1 MSSAPAPSTR
11 EAILYAAA
19 REFARVG
26 YKTATVQAIA
36 AAAGFTPPTVYS
48 HFGSK
53 QGLLEA
59 LVKELMDDLWSILDR
74 ELPAGLSLAQW
85 LELRVRELLAM
96 AARRRDLFT
105 LFILRPYALPMMEEH
120 EDADEKLEAYWR
132 NEFGRFQDELGDRTP
147 REAALVMDGVI
158 YAFVKSWVRT
168 DEPSLEPQTRRIV
181 QLILEGIGT

>member
-1 MSSAPAPSTR
+1 MSSAPALSTR
-11 EAILYAAA
+11 DAILAAAA
-19 REFARVG
+19 REFGRAG
-26 YKTATVQAIA
+26 YRAATVQHIA

-74 ELPAGLSLAQW
+74 ELPASLDLAQW
-85 LELRVRELLAM
+85 LELRVGELLEM

-105 LFILRPYALPMMEEH
+105 LFILRPYALPILEEH
-120 EDADEKLEAYWR
+120 EDTDQRLEDYWER
-132 NEFGRFQDELGDRTP
+132 ALAGFEDELGDRTP

-158 YAFVKSWVRT
+158 YAFVKAWVRT
-168 DEPSLEPQTRRIV
+168 DEPSLAPKTRRIV
-181 QLILEGIGT
+181 ELILEGVSG